1 MMEDLSGLHMKFVAE
16 MDRILDVDPD
26 CQIRWQEL
34 SDLGIPRTF
43 WKKEDKLFSKISM
56 QTAYHHNADVN
67 TVLKALA
74 IQEKRRPYIR

>member
-16 MDRILDVDPD
+16 MDRILDVDPN
-26 CQIRWQEL
+26 CQMRWQEL

-43 WKKEDKLFSKISM
+43 WTKENRFFSDIVM
-56 QTAYHHNADVN
+56 QMANRDDADVN

-74 IQEKRRPYIR
+74 IQEKRKPYIR